1 MSRQGG
7 GTFFGAP
14 SVAVLALFAAAL
26 SPTGAALAQ
35 QAASP
40 DGARR
45 QLERQQKALSE
56 ADRRQIEL
64 ETGLAASRAEYE
76 RLQVQLLETAKLIQA
91 SEAQMSAIEARR
103 GELEEQRALVK
114 GTLDARLGSLS
125 SLLASMQ
132 RMGRNPPPVMI
143 TQRADALAMVRSAMM
158 LASAYPELAGQATD
172 LASRL
177 GELDRVT
184 TAISAEGEKLA
195 AETARN
201 KEATLKL
208 ASLMET
214 KKRTASEQQVELE
227 KVRKAAAEIARTVSD
242 LNELI
247 SRLDKAVTENTR
259 LAEYEKQLEAEA
271 ARERA
276 RGTGAPGRPET
287 AEAPPAAAEPPAA
300 SPDAATPP
308 VRQAEQRPASPSK
321 TPVPPRNQEAAS
333 PQVATLAPGG
343 ALAMASPGRIQP
355 AIPFHLAKGRLP
367 QPAQGRRVIAFGDK
381 TQTGRS
387 QGIVIETRH
396 NAQVTAPAD
405 GWIVY
410 AGEFRSYGQILII
423 NGGGGYHLLL
433 AGLSR
438 IDVQLGQF
446 VLAGEP
452 VGVMASPPKG
462 APAQSQENAPVLYVE
477 LRKDHK
483 PIDPDPWWVDPSRKL
498 QG

>member
-14 SVAVLALFAAAL
+14 SAAVLALCAAAL
-26 SPTGAALAQ
+26 SPSGASMAQ
-35 QAASP
+35 QASSP

-45 QLERQQKALSE
+45 QLERQQKALGE

-64 ETGLAASRAEYE
+64 ESGLAANRAEYE

-114 GTLDARLGSLS
+114 GALDARLGSLS

-172 LASRL
+172 LASKL
-177 GELDRVT
+177 GDLDRVT
-184 TAISAEGEKLA
+184 AAISAEGEKLA
-195 AETARN
+195 SETARH
-201 KEATLKL
+201 KDATLKL
-208 ASLMET
+208 AALMET
-214 KKRTASEQQVELE
+214 KKRTAFEQQLELD
-227 KVRKAAAEIARTVSD
+227 KVRKAAAEIARSVSD

-247 SRLDKAVTENTR
+247 ARLDKAVTENTR
-259 LAEYEKQLEAEA
+259 LAEYERQLEAEA

-276 RGTGAPGRPET
+276 RGAGAPPRPET
-287 AEAPPAAAEPPAA
+287 AEAPAAAEPAAPATEPA
-300 SPDAATPP
+300 PP
-308 VRQAEQRPASPSK
+308 VKQAEQRPPAK
-321 TPVPPRNQEAAS
+321 TPVPPRNQDAAS

-355 AIPFHLAKGRLP
+355 ALPFHLARGRLP

-452 VGVMASPPKG
+452 VGVMAGPAKG

-483 PIDPDPWWVDPSRKL
+483 PIDPDPWWADPSRKL

>member
-7 GTFFGAP
+7 GTFFSAP
-14 SVAVLALFAAAL
+14 SAAVLALFAAAL

-35 QAASP
+35 QPASH

-76 RLQVQLLETAKLIQA
+76 QLRGQLVEIAKLIQA
-91 SEAQMSAIEARR
+91 SEAQMSAVEARR
-103 GELEEQRALVK
+103 GELEAQREMVRGSLNEQ
-114 GTLDARLGSLS
+114 LGSLS

-143 TQRADALAMVRSAMM
+143 TQRSDALAMVRSAML
-158 LASAYPELAGQATD
+158 LASAYPELAGRATR
-172 LASRL
+172 LASQL
-177 GELDRVT
+177 GDLDRVT
-184 TAISAEGEKLA
+184 AAIAAEGEKLA

-201 KEATLKL
+201 KEASLKR
-208 ASLMET
+208 ASLMEA
-214 KKRTASEQQVELE
+214 KKRSAFDQQAELE
-227 KVRKAAAEIARTVSD
+227 DVRKAAAEIARTVSD

-259 LAEYEKQLEAEA
+259 LAEYEKQLESEA

-300 SPDAATPP
+300 SPDASTPP
-308 VRQAEQRPASPSK
+308 ARQAEQRPPAK
-321 TPVPPRNQEAAS
+321 IPVPPRSQEASS

>member
-1 MSRQGG
+1 
-7 GTFFGAP
+7 
-14 SVAVLALFAAAL
+14 VLALLAAAL
-26 SPTGAALAQ
+26 SPSGAAAQ
-35 QAASP
+35 QPSSGEGP
-40 DGARR
+40 RR

-56 ADRRQIEL
+56 ADRRKIEL
-64 ETGLAASRAEYE
+64 EAGLAASRAEYE
-76 RLQVQLLETAKLIQA
+76 RLQAQLLETARLIQA

-125 SLLASMQ
+125 ALLASMQ

-184 TAISAEGEKLA
+184 AAISAEGEKLA

-201 KEATLKL
+201 KDATLKL

-227 KVRKAAAEIARTVSD
+227 KVRKAAAEIARSVSD

-259 LAEYEKQLEAEA
+259 LAEYERQLEAEA

-276 RGTGAPGRPET
+276 RAAGAPGRPEI
-287 AEAPPAAAEPPAA
+287 AEVPPAGAEPPAA
-300 SPDAATPP
+300 SPEAPAPP
-308 VRQAEQRPASPSK
+308 VRQAEQRPPAK
-321 TPVPPRNQEAAS
+321 TPVPPRGQDAAS

-367 QPAQGRRVIAFGDK
+367 QPAQGRRAIAFGDK

-483 PIDPDPWWVDPSRKL
+483 PIDPDPWWADPSRKL